1 METGNKIVVDYKV
14 KSKLLEIATYPTIRK
29 ALNGYANT
37 PQAIRIREAAL
48 LNGGIEIKPKNIHHE
63 D

>member
-1 METGNKIVVDYKV
+1 METGNKIVVDFKV

-37 PQAIRIREAAL
+37 PQAIRVREAAL
-48 LNGGIEIKPKNIHHE
+48 QHGGVEIIPKEIES
-63 D
+63 